1 MNRPETTLFMLVSV
15 DGKIS
20 TGDNDTMDVDKDYP
34 KIEGVRA
41 GLQQYYDI
49 EQTTDLY
56 SLNSGRVMAKMGVN
70 DKEDE
75 PKKSPV
81 SFIVI
86 DDSHLTEKGVLY
98 LTKKCQKLFLVTANK
113 NHPAFNTEVDNLE
126 MINYE
131 DKIDFINLFE
141 KLKTNY
147 GIEKITIQTGGT
159 LNSILL
165 REGLIDHLSIV
176 MAPCLIGGKNTST
189 LIDGES
195 LHSEND
201 LLKIKPL
208 KLIDCEKLKDSY
220 LHLKYDVLN

>member
-1 MNRPETTLFMLVSV
+1 MNRSETTLFMLISV

-34 KIEGVRA
+34 KIDGVKEGI
-41 GLQQYYDI
+41 QQYYDI

-56 SLNSGRVMAKMGVN
+56 SLSSGRVMVKMGVN
-70 DKEDE
+70 DKENE
-75 PKKSPV
+75 PEKSPV

-86 DDSHLTEKGVLY
+86 DDSHLTKKGVLY
-98 LTKKCQKLFLVTANK
+98 LTRKCQKLFLVTANK
-113 NHPAFNTEVDNLE
+113 NHPALNLKIENLE
-126 MINYE
+126 IINYDE
-131 DKIDFINLFE
+131 EIDFKNLFE
-141 KLKTNY
+141 KLKSNW
-147 GIEKITIQTGGT
+147 GVNKVTIQTGGT

-176 MAPCLIGGKNTST
+176 MAPCLIGGKDTST

-220 LHLKYDVLN
+220 LLLKYDVLN

>member
-1 MNRPETTLFMLVSV
+1 MNRPETTLFMLMSV

-20 TGDNDTMDVDKDYP
+20 TGDNDSMDVDKDYP
-34 KIEGVRA
+34 KIEGVRE

-56 SLNSGRVMAKMGVN
+56 SLSSGKVMAKMGVN
-70 DKEDE
+70 DREDKPKE
-75 PKKSPV
+75 SPV

-86 DDSHLTEKGVLY
+86 DDSHLTEKGILY
-98 LTKKCQKLFLVTANK
+98 LTKKCKKLFLVTASK
-113 NHPAFNTEVDNLE
+113 NHPALNIKVDNLAV
-126 MINYE
+126 INYE

-141 KLKTNY
+141 KLKANY
-147 GIEKITIQTGGT
+147 SIEKLTIQTGGT
-159 LNSILL
+159 LNSVLL

-195 LHSEND
+195 LHSENE

-208 KLIDCEKLKDSY
+208 RLIDCEKLENSY

>member
-34 KIEGVRA
+34 EINGIKD

-56 SLNSGRVMAKMGVN
+56 SLNSGRVMAKMGIN
-70 DKEDE
+70 DKVDE
-75 PKKSPV
+75 PQKTPV

-98 LTKKCQKLFLVTANK
+98 LTKKCQKVFLTTANK
-113 NHPAFNTEVDNLE
+113 NHPALNIKVDNLE
-126 MINYE
+126 VINYE
-131 DKIDFINLFE
+131 DKIDFKNFFE
-141 KLKTNY
+141 KLKTNWN
-147 GIEKITIQTGGT
+147 IEKITIQTGGT

-165 REGLIDHLSIV
+165 REGLIDHLSII
-176 MAPCLIGGKNTST
+176 MAPCLIGGNNTST

-220 LHLKYDVLN
+220 LLLKYDVLN